1 MGTDYDTWLLNIVE
15 GNRDEP
21 CEECEEEEECVCD
34 NGPDGAD
41 LAEWQCRD

>member
-15 GNRDEP
+15 GNGDEP
-21 CEECEEEEECVCD
+21 CEECEEEECVCD